1 MEMVYITG
9 NVSLKDNIIEMLEEC
24 SIRDYQI
31 LDHAVVKN
39 KIGPPRFD
47 TEIWP
52 GYNIAFLIQVS
63 EEEKVLNL
71 VNRLKEFNR
80 KEAFNE
86 TELLTVCTWSLN
98 HYFYGQDYEVI

>member
-9 NVSLKDNIIEMLEEC
+9 KVSLRRKIIEMLED
-24 SIRDYQI
+24 SKIRDYQI

-63 EEEKVLNL
+63 EEEKVGQLL
-71 VNRLKEFNR
+71 DRLKRFNVD
-80 KEAFNE
+80 EAYNE

-98 HYFYGQDYEVI
+98 NYFYGQDYQGH